1 MAGYIY
7 ILTNPSFPDYVKLG
21 FATNMEKRLKQLN
34 RSECIPFAFRV
45 YATYETPTELSD
57 LSLHK
62 IIDKLNPNL
71 RSIDIFNGKPRKKE
85 FYAMTAEDAYSLL
98 EAIAEMHGR
107 TDSLKLYKASQQ
119 EKSDESTAEIIKE
132 EAVTK
137 YKSQPISLDEHLN
150 SKNPEVVELYKML
163 QAQVYTQLPKADMY
177 VLPQYIGWRV
187 NGKYFAEFHLQRN
200 RLLVH
205 TARPDK
211 EFAIGENVPDH
222 FGWSLNYRA
231 YMDTMTELEDAAE
244 IIRQSY
250 AVKSGKT
257 VPVQKPIQ
265 TTEKVSHRHPA
276 QPLTF
281 AMLGIPVGTV
291 LEYVYDKS
299 IIVTT
304 VDDKNKV
311 EYNGQIISISRA
323 AMMIRGTQA
332 EQGGQHFLWK
342 GKRLTE
348 WRKEIEARED

>member
-1 MAGYIY
+1 
-7 ILTNPSFPDYVKLG
+7 
-21 FATNMEKRLKQLN
+21 
-34 RSECIPFAFRV
+34 
-45 YATYETPTELSD
+45 
-57 LSLHK
+57 
-62 IIDKLNPNL
+62 
-71 RSIDIFNGKPRKKE
+71 
-85 FYAMTAEDAYSLL
+85 
-98 EAIAEMHGR
+98 MHGR
-107 TDSLKLYKASQQ
+107 TDALRLYQASQQ

-137 YKSQPISLDEHLN
+137 YKSQPISLEEHLN
-150 SKNPEVVELYKML
+150 TKNPEVVALYKVL

-200 RLLVH
+200 RLLIH

-211 EFAIGENVPDH
+211 EFAIGENVPNH

-244 IIRQSY
+244 IIKQSY
-250 AVKSGKT
+250 AIKSGKT
-257 VPVQKPIQ
+257 LRAMPQPTKNNEPPIH
-265 TTEKVSHRHPA
+265 KHPA
-276 QPLTF
+276 KPLTF

-323 AMMIRGTQA
+323 AMIIRKTKA
-332 EQGGQHFLWK
+332 EQGGQYFLWK

-348 WRKEIEARED
+348 WRKEIEARKE